1 MIIKLPQVLIPLIN
15 TLIQNDIKPIL
26 VGGYLRDILMQN
38 RKSKDIDIELY
49 NLNSMQN
56 LIELLTPF
64 GRPHEVGK
72 SFGVI
77 KLSFEG
83 YDIDFSLPRTEDK
96 IASGHKGFQIK
107 TYYDIPFEKAAIRR
121 DFTINSLGYDF
132 QNEKLLDPFNG
143 QNDLKNRI
151 LSCVNSETFIEDPLR
166 LFRALGFCARFELTC
181 KPSLIALCQS
191 MYENGSLSTLPK
203 ERIFEELKKLLL
215 RSKKPSIGF
224 KLLQEMKS
232 LSFFPELNALSKN
245 QIYTILKMLDLL
257 AKRDIE
263 DEKLKLRLMFVVLVL
278 GFKTKQE
285 VISFILSLTE
295 DKKFLD
301 TVLSLYI
308 AYQKLY
314 SFTFSDANIRRLA
327 LHVRID
333 YLSILTG
340 VDANLKI
347 KNLGERILKRSHLLH
362 VSSESPIA
370 LLQGRDLISIGI
382 KPSQKFSELLN
393 EAFEAQLDG
402 EFSTLQEAKEWLRL
416 KV

>member
-1 MIIKLPQVLIPLIN
+1 MIIRLPQVLKPLID
-15 TLIQNDIKPIL
+15 TLIQNNIKPIL

-38 RKSKDIDIELY
+38 IKSKDIDIELY
-49 NLNSMQN
+49 GIESIKE
-56 LIELLTPF
+56 LITLLTPF

-96 IASGHKGFQIK
+96 IASGHKGFNIK
-107 TYYDIPFEKAAIRR
+107 TYYDIPFETAAIRR
-121 DFTINSLGYDF
+121 DFTINSMGYDF

-181 KPSLIALCQS
+181 KPQLITLCQS
-191 MYENGSLSTLPK
+191 MYENNSLSALPK

-215 RSKKPSIGF
+215 RSQKPSIGF

-232 LSFFPELNALSKN
+232 LSFFPELNALSKD
-245 QIYTILKMLDLL
+245 QITTSLKMLDLL
-257 AKRDIE
+257 ANTDIE
-263 DEKLKLRLMFVVLVL
+263 DEKLKLHLMFVVLVL
-278 GFKTKQE
+278 RFKTKHE

-301 TVLSLYI
+301 TIVSFYST
-308 AYQKLY
+308 YNKLY

-333 YLSILTG
+333 YLSILTR

-347 KNLGERILKRSHLLH
+347 KKLGERVLKRSYLLH
-362 VSSESPIA
+362 VSSRAPVA

-382 KPSQKFSELLN
+382 KPSQKFSELLS

-402 EFSTLQEAKEWLRL
+402 EFNTLQEAKEWLRL